1 MGGDDAE
8 QEEAMLRLRALKLR
22 EIAADAR
29 VFPASVAETDLER
42 IRAEIEEAIAW
53 IDVIAAVPAPYWAA
67 ADRLRVIA
75 SRLENLLFMSGIN
88 APTGKPVR
96 ELQAKLEAWVAG
108 V

>member
-8 QEEAMLRLRALKLR
+8 QEEAMLRVRALKLR

-29 VFPASVAETDLER
+29 VFPASAAETDLER
-42 IRAEIEEAIAW
+42 IRAEIDEAIAS
-53 IDVIAAVPAPYWAA
+53 IAEIAAAAAPYWAA

-88 APTGKPVR
+88 ASTGKPVR
-96 ELQAKLEAWVAG
+96 ELQAKLDAWIAG
-108 V
+108 A